1 MKETSWENAT
11 VPQRLGKLLSGTASN
26 LYDRI
31 TMKAQDYETKYD
43 EFPGSKSADDLALMA
58 NAGLL
63 GVAGLSMYMG
73 RDNPPD
79 VGREVPIAPYAARL
93 GGA

>member
-11 VPQRLGKLLSGTASN
+11 VPQRLGKLLSGAASN
-26 LYDRI
+26 LYDRF

-43 EFPGSKSADDLALMA
+43 DFPGSKSGDDLALIA

-63 GVAGLSMYMG
+63 GVAGLSRRLA
-73 RDNPPD
+73 RDNPP
-79 VGREVPIAPYAARL
+79 EVDRNIPIAPHAARL